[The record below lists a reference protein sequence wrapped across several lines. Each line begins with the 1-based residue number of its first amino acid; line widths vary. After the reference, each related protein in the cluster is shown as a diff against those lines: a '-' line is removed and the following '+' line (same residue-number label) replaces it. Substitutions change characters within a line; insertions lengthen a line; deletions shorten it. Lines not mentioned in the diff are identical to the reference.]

1 MTSACSA
8 PTEPFGFIGS
18 ISASIDCQADMF
30 GSGAI
35 AALAAPGSSL
45 SLVLTGV
52 LTIFVALI
60 GYNMLFGRG
69 LDIRSGMMAM
79 VKSGAVLAL
88 ATSWPV
94 YHTLVYD
101 VATQAPGQIVAE
113 IGRPSSLPGSDGT
126 LIQRLDLVD
135 VALQQLIVMG
145 PGEPRIEPAAFTPPP
160 ATAAFNAQALG
171 GARILFLL
179 SALVGIASVRIVAA
193 LMLALGPYFIAFL
206 LFENT
211 RGLLEGWIRVIAGAT
226 IGAIGVAVAL
236 AFELGVIEPW
246 LSTVLARRHG
256 GEALPAAPTELLVIT
271 ALFALVV
278 VATLVASARLAAAFR
293 LASWRGGLPFRTRDP
308 AIAATSS
315 TIAARDRELTEMR
328 SRATAT
334 ANAIA
339 SLHQREAIGRELASH
354 NRARFELRPAGTSE
368 QPAAAGLHGLP
379 TGRAFPR
386 RGKGRASASA
396 RRRDRTI

>member
-1 MTSACSA
+1 MTTACSA
-8 PTEPFGFIGS
+8 PTEPFGFVGWVT
-18 ISASIDCQADMF
+18 ASIDCQADIF
-30 GSGAI
+30 SSGAF
-35 AALAAPGSSL
+35 AALVAPGSTL
-45 SLVLTGV
+45 SLILTGL

-69 LDIRSGMMAM
+69 LDVRSGTLAM
-79 VKSGAVLAL
+79 VKIGAVMAL

-101 VATQAPGQIVAE
+101 VVAQAPGQIVAE

-126 LIQRLDLVD
+126 LTQRLDLAD
-135 VALQQLIVMG
+135 IALQQLMVLG
-145 PGEPRIEPAAFTPPP
+145 PGEPRVEPGAFVSPA

-171 GARILFLL
+171 GARVLFLL
-179 SALVGIASVRIVAA
+179 STLAGIATVRIVAA
-193 LMLALGPYFIAFL
+193 LMLALGPYFVAFL

-211 RGLLEGWIRVIAGAT
+211 RSLLEGWIRVIAGAT
-226 IGAIGVAVAL
+226 IGAIGVAVVL
-236 AFELGVIEPW
+236 AFELSVLEPW
-246 LSTVLARRHG
+246 LSTVLARRQGH
-256 GEALPAAPTELLVIT
+256 EVLPAAPTELLVIT
-271 ALFALVV
+271 ALFALVI
-278 VATLVASARLAAAFR
+278 VAMLLASARLAGAFR
-293 LASWRGGLPFRTRDP
+293 LASWRAVPLRAKDP
-308 AIAATSS
+308 ATVTTGSAIG
-315 TIAARDRELTEMR
+315 RDRELAEMR

-339 SLHQREAIGRELASH
+339 SLHQREAIGRELASR
-354 NRARFELRPAGTSE
+354 NRGRFELRPAGAGE
-368 QPAAAGLHGLP
+368 KPATVGFDSLP